1 MQNRLWAAVASAV
14 PLCQS
19 NCTSFA
25 PHSRVN
31 DNHANTLTLSYFFT
45 GWMLFLALANGVK
58 HSRHAF
64 NYFNNIYGRKAHFRA
79 KIILHLSGWSIK
91 SSPEVLC
98 MAGSNCTVDLS
109 TLQSQNLPTHTY
121 QSYTGLRIDGTNIW
135 CYSRKTVSYTSMCCC
150 LTVSNHTCWSIIFC
164 VSFWQYKNRIPTQP
178 TRK

>member
-1 MQNRLWAAVASAV
+1 
-14 PLCQS
+14 
-19 NCTSFA
+19 
-25 PHSRVN
+25 
-31 DNHANTLTLSYFFT
+31 
-45 GWMLFLALANGVK
+45 MLFLALANGVK

-64 NYFNNIYGRKAHFRA
+64 NYFHNIYDRKAHFRA

-135 CYSRKTVSYTSMCCC
+135 CYSRKTVPYTSMCCC
-150 LTVSNHTCWSIIFC
+150 LTVSNHTCWSIISC

-178 TRK
+178 TRKLNAWVYPTHVYLCEIIVVILLPSENVLLFGSGVHVGAEKMKPRYSN